1 MSVDVLVVP
10 LVLIDVCSG
19 IILSRINSELNISF
33 IAHVIMDGVTLG
45 LLRLMFTM
53 ALH

>member
-1 MSVDVLVVP
+1 MSMDVLVVP
-10 LVLIDVCSG
+10 LVLVDVCFG
-19 IILSRINSELNISF
+19 IILSSIDNELNISF
-33 IAHVIMDGVTLG
+33 IAQVIMDQVTSG